1 MEGGYALKLGDYADC
16 LIADC
21 DQCDGI
27 TLIESSKNQ
36 TENTTEQK
44 VLAFPRA
51 EQSYGNS

>member
-1 MEGGYALKLGDYADC
+1 MKLGDYADC